1 MHLRSSSQQRR
12 RKVFN
17 SWWLNLLDF
26 VQIYL
31 LATGLYY
38 LFIYLK
44 GTRAAQILLGVGT
57 LFLIIYLTTA
67 FLELDVVNVVLRWIS
82 LFLLLALLVVFQPEL
97 RRILTMLG
105 QNAYI
110 QLLQG
115 KMPDTPVELVVRSA
129 RSLAVRRIGALIA
142 VERTVSLE
150 SWCETGTILDA
161 RVSEA
166 LMISIFTPPLPLHDG
181 GVIVRGDRIRAAN
194 CIFPLDNELRLESA
208 GTRHRA
214 ALTLSAECD
223 ALVLIV
229 SEERGQISVA
239 REGTLIRNLSDRQ
252 LERLLRAAF
261 IPAEQQKNFFHK
273 LFGPRHTIPWYLKP
287 FTRLSR
293 FNNEDSHHA

>member
-1 MHLRSSSQQRR
+1 M
-12 RKVFN
+12 FD
-17 SWWLNLLDF
+17 SWWLNLLDI

-57 LFLIIYLTTA
+57 VFLIIHLTTA
-67 FLELDVVNVVLRWIS
+67 IFELDVVNVVLRWVS
-82 LFLLLALLVVFQPEL
+82 LVLLLALLVVFQPEL

-105 QNAYI
+105 RNAYV

-115 KMPDTPVELVVRSA
+115 KTPDTPIDLIVRSA

-142 VERTVSLE
+142 VERTVALDSC
-150 SWCETGTILDA
+150 CETGTPLDA
-161 RVSEA
+161 LVSED

-181 GVIVRGDRIRAAN
+181 GAIVRGNRIRAAH
-194 CIFPLDNELRLESA
+194 CIFPIDNELRLESA

-214 ALTLSAECD
+214 ALTLSSECD
-223 ALVLIV
+223 ALVLII

-261 IPAEQQKNFFHK
+261 VTPEQQKNFFQAV
-273 LFGPRHTIPWYLKP
+273 FGPRHTVPWYLKP
-287 FTRLSR
+287 FAQLSKSK
-293 FNNEDSHHA
+293 EDESSHA